1 MGAQSFSVMLAAASF
16 FFGLLG
22 TLVGGYVNYKI
33 MSYRVNQ
40 HERSI
45 DVLFAETAKHSSEL
59 TELITRC
66 RILHQNDGRVSQY
79 DSYHLHD

>member
-1 MGAQSFSVMLAAASF
+1 MAAQSFSVVLATASF

-45 DVLFAETAKHSSEL
+45 DVLFAETSKHSQEL

-66 RILHQNDGRVSQY
+66 RILHPNEGRMP
-79 DSYHLHD
+79 HHDPYSVHD